1 MLITW
6 QDHYMPEVIALW
18 NAEMVKDSYKEMT
31 EESLGSIIWHN
42 HYFDKESTF
51 LWLEDGVPQ
60 GFGCGCTGSDLP
72 YGDVAGY
79 ITCLTVG
86 EGVVNRD
93 DVYAALLTALEGR
106 FRSLGKSQAEVL
118 FFNPMQLPWYVPNT
132 PGHEHNNAPGVP
144 AGSEL
149 HKFLGSVGY
158 AERAIEHAMYMRL
171 DSYEIPDSVPA
182 KEERAG
188 EAGYSVALYDPEC
201 HSGVEEMLAALGN
214 PLWSKDIADS
224 VAGGVPFLVAAHA
237 GRAVGFAG
245 PLIRSESGR
254 GYFTGIGVMQEHE
267 GRGLGS
273 LLFFRLC
280 EAFRDI
286 GADYMS
292 LYTGSTNPAIGIYEK
307 AGFETVKEFA
317 VMRRELGS

>member
-1 MLITW
+1 MLINW

-18 NAEMVKDSYKEMT
+18 NAEMVKDGYKEMT
-31 EESLGSIIWHN
+31 EASFRAIIRHN
-42 HYFDKESTF
+42 RYFDEETAF
-51 LWLEDGVPQ
+51 LWLEDGVLQ

-79 ITCLTVG
+79 ITCIVVG
-86 EGVVNRD
+86 VEAVNRD
-93 DVYAALLTALEGR
+93 VVYASLLSGLERR
-106 FRSLGKSQAEVL
+106 FQSLGKVQAEVL
-118 FFNPMQLPWYVPNT
+118 FFNPMQLPWYIPNT

-144 AGSEL
+144 VDSEL
-149 HKFLGSVGY
+149 HAFLLSRGY
-158 AERAIEHAMYMRL
+158 MERAIEHAMYMEL
-171 DSYEIPDSVPA
+171 DGYEVPDSAHA
-182 KEERAG
+182 KEKRA
-188 EAGYSVALYDPEC
+188 EDAGYSVALYNPAY
-201 HSGVEEMLAALGN
+201 HSGVGEMLVALGN

-224 VAGGVPFLVAAHA
+224 AAGGVPFLIAAQR
-237 GRAVGFAG
+237 GEAVGFAG
-245 PLIRSESGR
+245 PLIRSENGR
-254 GYFTGIGVMQEHE
+254 GYFAGIGVMQEHE

-280 EAFRDI
+280 EAFRHI

-292 LYTGSTNPAIGIYEK
+292 IYTGSTNPAIGIYEK